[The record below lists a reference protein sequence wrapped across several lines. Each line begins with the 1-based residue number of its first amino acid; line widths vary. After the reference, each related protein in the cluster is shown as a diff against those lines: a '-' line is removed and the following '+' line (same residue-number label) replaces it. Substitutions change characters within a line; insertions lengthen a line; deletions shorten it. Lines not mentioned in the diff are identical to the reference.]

1 MAPEVGQGFHGRRAG
16 AEGHIRK
23 GKDSGPSRVAKCNV
37 NPRTGTVIFL
47 FPVTPNVLDVQI
59 HKRERERLDRGQLRE
74 GDAKA
79 ETLKVAARGGRRV
92 AENHRHQERE
102 KHKTGREIEVTQP
115 SK

>member
-1 MAPEVGQGFHGRRAG
+1 MAPEVGRGFHGRRAG

-59 HKRERERLDRGQLRE
+59 HKREREAGQR
-74 GDAKA
+74 
-79 ETLKVAARGGRRV
+79 AAQRGGRKGRDT
-92 AENHRHQERE
+92 EGGSKRGQTSGRKSQTPRKGNN
-102 KHKTGREIEVTQP
+102 KTGRDIEVTQP